1 MLQFGHDDA
10 ITRPD
15 AQATGAGE
23 AAGQSK
29 SLVGS
34 MSSSGHILVVDDEPK
49 VRTLLRRCLE
59 GEGFAVSEAK
69 DGAEMRDRLD
79 GEAVSLV
86 TLDLNL
92 GKENGL
98 DLAREIRE
106 HHNIPIIMLTGK
118 GDAIDRVVGLEVGA
132 DDYLA
137 KPFEL
142 RELVA
147 RVRAV
152 LRRARPASDTS
163 SSGQR
168 FAFDGWVFD
177 INRRSLKRADGEA
190 LELTT
195 SEFNLLEAFVKR
207 PHRVLSRDDIMDLLK
222 GHDWSPLDR
231 SIDNLVARL
240 RKKVEQDPD
249 RPALIKTVR
258 GVGYTFTADVRRHR
272 PAKD

>member
-1 MLQFGHDDA
+1 M
-10 ITRPD
+10 TP
-15 AQATGAGE
+15 
-23 AAGQSK
+23 
-29 SLVGS
+29 
-34 MSSSGHILVVDDEPK
+34 GHILVVDDDPK

-59 GEGFAVSEAK
+59 GEGFAVSDAK
-69 DGAEMRDRLD
+69 DGAELHTCLQRQQI
-79 GEAVSLV
+79 SLI

-98 DLAREIRE
+98 DLARDIRKQR
-106 HHNIPIIMLTGK
+106 NIPIIMLTGK
-118 GDAIDRVVGLEVGA
+118 GDAIDRIVGLEVGA

-147 RVRAV
+147 RIRAV
-152 LRRARPASDTS
+152 LRRVTPTEPVAAT
-163 SSGQR
+163 GQR
-168 FAFDGWVFD
+168 YAFEGWVLD
-177 INRRSLKRADGEA
+177 ISRRSLKRDCGDDQD
-190 LELTT
+190 LTT

-240 RKKVEQDPD
+240 RKKVEKDPD

-258 GVGYTFTADVRRHR
+258 GAGYTFTADVERQGS
-272 PAKD
+272 